1 MEGTEKRTLRGK
13 RFPRRGNFVR
23 IGDNFL
29 VRSIAGS
36 TSSLT
41 FPPCPLAAYFYA
53 RSEVVLRIYGLSMIG
68 SFIERSFNIDLLRDW
83 LKNN

>member
-1 MEGTEKRTLRGK
+1 MEGTERKEKRTLRGK

-23 IGDNFL
+23 IGESFL
-29 VRSIAGS
+29 VRSIAGF

-41 FPPCPLAAYFYA
+41 FPCPLAAYFYA

-68 SFIERSFNIDLLRDW
+68 SFVRTLVQC
-83 LKNN
+83 